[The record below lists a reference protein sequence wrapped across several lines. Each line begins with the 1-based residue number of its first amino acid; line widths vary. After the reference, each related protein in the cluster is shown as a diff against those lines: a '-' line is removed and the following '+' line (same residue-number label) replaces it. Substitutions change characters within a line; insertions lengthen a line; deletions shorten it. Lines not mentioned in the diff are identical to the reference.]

1 MASSSKTFT
10 SKEAFEMI
18 IGEDDPVVE
27 RPAEKIMATERK
39 HASKSATG
47 KDASKNPSRF
57 YGARKCI
64 TLSEASEEVETTNAS
79 VRNVTILPPATGDG
93 YLTDEEEDFDDV
105 ESLPQ
110 EVVGTLEVNF
120 ETDDDNDE
128 CNINQQVP
136 STSES
141 VQPLAAKRTRKK
153 IVETIDYSSEEDEI
167 LQSKKG
173 KNVGPKKQKKKMIGT
188 SSEGK
193 EDPKKKKSGKKEK
206 PSYKWTKNPNTFK
219 PLKRNGSVDGYSK
232 VGHLEGQSPFDIWSL
247 LFTPDMVEHITNQT
261 MLYASRE
268 KGDHN
273 FYVMSDEIY
282 KFLGI
287 IIFSGYHHVPSERD
301 FWSTQPDLQVPF
313 ISREMPRNRYLKI
326 KQYLHLADNHN
337 LEEGDKVAKVK
348 PIYDAFNQNLKQFGL
363 LHSKLAV
370 DESMVPYKGLHSIR
384 QYMKSKP
391 IKFGY
396 KLWALCGV
404 DGYTYHLDIYCG
416 KSEENHGRFG
426 LGGNVVLSMVD
437 IANDMGEKDIEFFF
451 DNYFSSNELL
461 VHLTQQKVLATGT
474 VKANRTGGADLILLE
489 KKLMEKETRGA
500 YDSTCTKDVFITSWN
515 DNSVVQVIS
524 NCHQVTPLHTVLRR
538 VRGKGEIPVKQP
550 NSVQEYNVGMGGVDQ
565 LDRLLQSYRPKIQ
578 VSFYFYGSFCIL

>member
-1 MASSSKTFT
+1 
-10 SKEAFEMI
+10 MI
-18 IGEDDPVVE
+18 IGEDDPVV
-27 RPAEKIMATERK
+27 RRSEKRTATERN
-39 HASKSATG
+39 HTSKSAMGTQV
-47 KDASKNPSRF
+47 SKTPSRF

-64 TLSEASEEVETTNAS
+64 TLSEAWEEVETTNAS
-79 VRNVTILPPATGDG
+79 VRNVTILPPDKGGG
-93 YLTDEEEDFDDV
+93 YLTDEEDDFDDV
-105 ESLPQ
+105 ESLPK

-120 ETDDDNDE
+120 ETDDDNDNE
-128 CNINQQVP
+128 CDVP
-136 STSES
+136 CASET
-141 VQPLAAKRTRKK
+141 VQPPTAKRIRKK

-167 LQSKKG
+167 LKPKK
-173 KNVGPKKQKKKMIGT
+173 VGPKKQKQKKQKKMAGT
-188 SSEGK
+188 SNAGK
-193 EDPKKKKSGKKEK
+193 DDPKKKKTGKKGEK
-206 PSYKWTKNPNTFK
+206 PIYKWTKKTDTFK

-232 VGHLEGQSPFDIWSL
+232 VRHLEGQSPFDIWSL

-273 FYVMSDEIY
+273 FYVTSDEIY

-313 ISREMPRNRYLKI
+313 ISREMSRNRYLKI

-348 PIYDAFNQNLKQFGL
+348 PIYVAFNHNLKQFGL

-396 KLWALCGV
+396 KLWAMCGV

-416 KSEENHGRFG
+416 KSEEAHGRFG

-437 IANDMGEKDIEFFF
+437 IANGMGEKDIEFFF

-461 VHLTQQKVLATGT
+461 VHLSERKVLATGT

-489 KKLMEKETRGA
+489 KKLMEKETRGS

-524 NCHQVTPLHTVLRR
+524 NCHQVNPLNTVLRR
-538 VRGKGEIPVKQP
+538 VKGKGEIPVNQP
-550 NSVQEYNVGMGGVDQ
+550 KSVQEYNEGMGGVDQ
-565 LDRLLQSYRPKIQ
+565 FDRLLQSYRPKIQ
-578 VSFYFYGSFCIL
+578 VSFYFYEFLCIL